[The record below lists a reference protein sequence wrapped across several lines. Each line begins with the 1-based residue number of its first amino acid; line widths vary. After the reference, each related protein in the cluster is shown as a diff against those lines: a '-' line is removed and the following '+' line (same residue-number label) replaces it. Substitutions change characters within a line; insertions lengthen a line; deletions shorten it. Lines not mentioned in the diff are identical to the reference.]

1 MKLRKTIRIMR
12 LLFLTLAGCGTAIA
26 ADAPVDRAS
35 YDEVGRA
42 NWYGAELAGHKTG
55 NGETFNPD
63 SITAAHR
70 TLPMPS
76 YVEVT
81 NLDSG
86 RTILVRIN
94 DRGPFTGDRIIDI
107 SQGAARQLG
116 VLGQGH
122 FPVRVRRVNPPEYE
136 KIALKN
142 GEKAAERLGTPP
154 ALLNAL
160 RKKLG
165 ATPITVVQ
173 SAIPEDKAPVPGSKT
188 VKIPAP
194 KPSLAKPMAATNR
207 VYFIQVG
214 AFSTDTRA
222 NIAAKQVGG
231 SSKASGKY
239 WHVRTGPYLSE
250 AMAKAALGPVVA
262 KGYRD
267 ARIIR

>member
-1 MKLRKTIRIMR
+1 MHYQWGFWQMRLRKSIRAVR
-12 LLFLTLAGCGTAIA
+12 LLVLAFIGCGVSIA
-26 ADAPVDRAS
+26 ADAPSERVS

-42 NWYGAELAGHKTG
+42 SWYGAELAGHKTG

-63 SITAAHR
+63 AITAAHR

-94 DRGPFTGDRIIDI
+94 DRGPFNGDRIIDI
-107 SQGAARQLG
+107 SQGAAKQLG
-116 VLGQGH
+116 VVGQGH

-136 KIALKN
+136 KTALRN

-165 ATPITVVQ
+165 ATPVPVVRTAAVPEPKIWVPKQ
-173 SAIPEDKAPVPGSKT
+173 SAVTGGAYYV
-188 VKIPAP
+188 
-194 KPSLAKPMAATNR
+194 
-207 VYFIQVG
+207 QVG
-214 AFSTDTRA
+214 AFSTETRA
-222 NIAAKQVGG
+222 NVAAKQVGG
-231 SSKASGKY
+231 SSQASGKY
-239 WHVRTGPYLSE
+239 WRVRTGPYSTE
-250 AMAKAALGPVVA
+250 ISAKAALGPVVA